1 MNYSQDDSEMLHY
14 FEQLQVAL
22 DCLDRVGRV
31 LAWPVKAEN

>member
-1 MNYSQDDSEMLHY
+1 MLHY

-31 LAWPVKAEN
+31 LGPLQALVLRPELPVL